1 MGAQR
6 ALKGVLGGRTDLR
19 ASGSPEGGRSCGH
32 VLPRRRI
39 APVKTL
45 RQESSIFFA
54 LIRDSLVSPA
64 TGHPRRWIGTD
75 GHSDHR
81 PILVHL

>member
-1 MGAQR
+1 MRAQR

-19 ASGSPEGGRSCGH
+19 ASGRPEGGRSCGG
-32 VLPRRRI
+32 VPRRGRV

-54 LIRDSLVSPA
+54 LIRDGLVSPA
-64 TGHPRRWIGTD
+64 TGH
-75 GHSDHR
+75 R
-81 PILVHL
+81 PILMHLQREGSRQ